1 MSIFGRRKPAPAT
14 AASEP
19 AAPAIP
25 EPGIPDQHQS
35 AAQQPPADKPLGRE
49 AARRAALSLAAAV
62 GPALVALLEWWARTR

>member
-1 MSIFGRRKPAPAT
+1 MSIFGRRKPAT
-14 AASEP
+14 AAP

-35 AAQQPPADKPLGRE
+35 AAQRPPADKPLGRE